1 MYTTFV
7 NSEFPLQHFPRQLNG
22 VAQAIAD
29 RTQAPVE
36 LIVGTCLS
44 AMSLASQALVTFE
57 HSDGRRS
64 PVSLYNVIIAES
76 GERKTAVFN
85 QVMKPIL
92 EFEKQSLKAY
102 SGKVKVYEANML
114 GWKAINKSILN
125 LIRKKEEQ
133 GKDNT
138 CEHER
143 LREHYLEKP
152 EPPKLPKLIYN
163 DATHEAIVKGLSE
176 NIGSAGLVSDEGGG
190 VLNGRAMGNS
200 PLFNQLWDGVPFDVE
215 RKDHRLIINDSRFVI
230 LVLTQLNELNS
241 FLKKRGERAIGNGF
255 FARCLW
261 SVTTTTQ
268 GQRQQSSGIKC
279 DNLNLDKFHQRISE
293 LLELTISNASPRTL
307 CFSPEAEKKFS
318 IFQNEI
324 ENLIAVDRNKHSALA
339 GILSKIPENA
349 VRMATLIHFFYEF
362 EGDEIGQG
370 TLEHIIQAIKYY
382 YNQVVKLLT
391 VRMDKGEEDARNL
404 YQWLLNGPINQRGMC
419 TRVAKT
425 HVRRYAPYQL
435 RDGARFNK
443 ALKILEE
450 YGNITI
456 CKERNVNGSVY
467 QIIEINRS

>member
-1 MYTTFV
+1 MYTAFV
-7 NSEFPLQHFPRQLNG
+7 NGEFPVQHFPPQLNG
-22 VAQAIAD
+22 VMQVISD

-36 LIVGTCLS
+36 LIMGTCLS
-44 AMSLASQALVTFE
+44 AMSLASQALVVFQYQ
-57 HSDGRRS
+57 DGRKS

-85 QVMKPIL
+85 QVMKPIM
-92 EFEKQSLKAY
+92 EFEKQALKAY
-102 SGKVKVYEANML
+102 STKVKVYEADL
-114 GWKAINKSILN
+114 LAWQAINKSILN
-125 LIRKKEEQ
+125 LIRKNE
-133 GKDNT
+133 GKGENNT
-138 CEHER
+138 CEHKK

-190 VLNGRAMGNS
+190 VLNGRAMNNS

-215 RKDHRLIINDSRFVI
+215 RKDHRLIIDDSRFII

-241 FLKKRGERAIGNGF
+241 FIKKRGERVIGNGF

-268 GQRQQSSGIKC
+268 GLRQQSSKVKC
-279 DNLNLDKFHQRISE
+279 DNQNLEMFHQRISE
-293 LLELTISNASPRTL
+293 LLELTISNASPRIL
-307 CFSPEAEKKFS
+307 HFSPEAEMKFLA
-318 IFQNEI
+318 FQDEV
-324 ENLIAVDRNKHSALA
+324 ENRIALDRNKHTAIA

-349 VRMATLIHFFYEF
+349 VRLATLIHFFFDF

-370 TLEHIIQAIKYY
+370 TLEHIINAIKYY

-391 VRMDKGEEDARNL
+391 EQMDKSEEDAKNL
-404 YQWLLNGPINQRGMC
+404 YQWLLHGPINQSGMC
-419 TRVAKT
+419 TKVAKT

-435 RDGARFNK
+435 RDGARLNK
-443 ALKILEE
+443 ALKVLEE
-450 YGNITI
+450 YGNVSI
-456 CKERNVNGSVY
+456 CKEKNSNGSVH
-467 QIIEINRS
+467 QVIAINRN

>member
-7 NSEFPLQHFPRQLNG
+7 DSEFPVQHFPPQLIG
-22 VAQAIAD
+22 VMQVISD

-36 LIVGTCLS
+36 LIMGTCLS
-44 AMSLASQALVTFE
+44 AMSLASQALVAFQYQ
-57 HSDGRRS
+57 DGRIS

-85 QVMKPIL
+85 QVMKPIM
-92 EFEKQSLKAY
+92 EFEKQALKAY
-102 SGKVKVYEANML
+102 STKVKVYEADL
-114 GWKAINKSILN
+114 LAWQAIKKSILN
-125 LIRKKEEQ
+125 LIRKNE
-133 GKDNT
+133 GKREDNT
-138 CEHER
+138 CEHKK

-190 VLNGRAMGNS
+190 VLNGRAMNNS

-215 RKDHRLIINDSRFVI
+215 RKDHRLIIDDSRFII

-241 FLKKRGERAIGNGF
+241 FIKKRGERVIGNGF

-268 GQRQQSSGIKC
+268 GLRQQPSRVKC
-279 DNLNLDKFHQRISE
+279 DNKNLEMFHQRISE
-293 LLELTISNASPRTL
+293 LLELTISNASPRIL
-307 CFSPEAEKKFS
+307 HFSPEAEMKFLA
-318 IFQNEI
+318 FQDEV
-324 ENLIAVDRNKHSALA
+324 ENRITLDRNKHTAIS

-349 VRMATLIHFFYEF
+349 VRLATLIHFFFDF

-370 TLEHIIQAIKYY
+370 TLEHIINAIKYY

-391 VRMDKGEEDARNL
+391 EQMDKSEEDAKNL
-404 YQWLLNGPINQRGMC
+404 YQWLLHGPINQSGVC
-419 TRVAKT
+419 FRVAKT
-425 HVRRYAPYQL
+425 HVRRYAPYHL
-435 RDGARFNK
+435 RDGARLNK
-443 ALKILEE
+443 ALKVLEE
-450 YGNITI
+450 YGNISI
-456 CKERNVNGSVY
+456 CKEKNSNGSVH
-467 QIIEINRS
+467 QVIAINRN

>member
-1 MYTTFV
+1 MYNTSV
-7 NSEFPLQHFPRQLNG
+7 NSEFPVQHLPTQLNG
-22 VAQAIAD
+22 AVQVIYD

-36 LIVGTCLS
+36 LIMGTCLS
-44 AMSLASQALVTFE
+44 AMSLASQALVVFQYN
-57 HSDGRRS
+57 DGRIS

-102 SGKVKVYEANML
+102 SDKVKVYEANML
-114 GWKAINKSILN
+114 GWQAINKSILN
-125 LIRKKEEQ
+125 LIRRKEEQ

-152 EPPKLPKLIYN
+152 VPPKLPKLIYN

-176 NIGSAGLVSDEGGG
+176 NIGSAGLISDEGGG
-190 VLNGRAMGNS
+190 VLNGRAMSNS

-215 RKDHRLIINDSRFVI
+215 RKDHRLIIDDSRFII
-230 LVLTQLNELNS
+230 LVLAQLNELNS
-241 FLKKRGERAIGNGF
+241 FIKKRGERVIGNGF

-268 GQRQQSSGIKC
+268 GRRQQSSEIKC
-279 DNLNLDKFHQRISE
+279 DDSNLEKFHQRISE
-293 LLELTISNASPRTL
+293 LLELTISNASPRVFR
-307 CFSPEAEKKFS
+307 FSSEAEKKFAV
-318 IFQNEI
+318 FQNEI
-324 ENLIAVDRNKHSALA
+324 ENRIVLDKNKHPALA

-349 VRMATLIHFFYEF
+349 ARLATLIHFFFEF
-362 EGDEIGQG
+362 EGGEIGQG
-370 TLEHIIQAIKYY
+370 TLEHIIYVVKYY
-382 YNQVVKLLT
+382 YDQVVKLLT

-404 YQWLLNGPINQRGMC
+404 YRWLLHGPINQRGMC
-419 TRVAKT
+419 TQVAKT
-425 HVRRYAPYQL
+425 YVRRYAPYQL

-450 YGNITI
+450 YGHISIYKQNN
-456 CKERNVNGSVY
+456 ENGSTH
-467 QIIEINRS
+467 QIIGINRS